1 MDGPRKYHTRWN
13 KLENDRYYMISLIFG
28 EAKINSNESI
38 CKIKTDTDIENKFM
52 ATKGERVERKDI
64 LEV

>member
-1 MDGPRKYHTRWN
+1 
-13 KLENDRYYMISLIFG
+13 MIALIFG

-38 CKIKTDTDIENKFM
+38 CKIKIDTDIENKFM
-52 ATKGERVERKDI
+52 ATKGEREERKDI